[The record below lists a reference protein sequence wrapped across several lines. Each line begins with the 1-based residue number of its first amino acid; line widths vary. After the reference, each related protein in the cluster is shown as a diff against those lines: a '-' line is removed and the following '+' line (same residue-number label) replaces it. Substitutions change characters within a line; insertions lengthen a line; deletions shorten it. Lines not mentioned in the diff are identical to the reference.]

1 MSQLTKNSEDE
12 GFLNTFW
19 VFSFELGD
27 LNNFSPLRNNHP
39 YYKKKSH
46 ISKK

>member
-1 MSQLTKNSEDE
+1 MNSEVE

-27 LNNFSPLRNNHP
+27 LNNFSFEEQSSVLQKI
-39 YYKKKSH
+39 KK
-46 ISKK
+46 